1 MTSMHPDAP
10 PTFTDYLRMLRRWRR
25 TGAAIVGAVLL
36 ATLIFTL
43 TADKEYVASASLLP
57 EAAGADAGGLSAM
70 LMSKFGI
77 FPGLNEG
84 PATPG
89 DIALSILGSKTV
101 AGAVVDSVHLVEAW
115 EVGEST
121 PERAREVAIDMLHK
135 RLRITQDE
143 HTMIKLR
150 VSDESPERAAAIA
163 NAFLNELDRANQ
175 MFSTGSAARTRRF
188 VEQRLDETRGE
199 LSAAQDSLQAFQRKH
214 GALAVDEQTK
224 TTVAV
229 IAKLQGESEALKAKR
244 DAMRFS
250 MSDRSSEM
258 RSLDAQIAALEG
270 RVQSLVAPGL
280 QGAGGTGVLLKLQD
294 VPGLAAEYA
303 QLLLAVETQA
313 AVFGMLAQQVEQ
325 AKIEETRN
333 TPTVRILD
341 RAATPLYRSRPRN
354 KLNMVVGLVLG
365 CALALVAILALDRMA
380 PQEGAEG
387 DRWRALLR
395 RSPLSSAG

>member
-1 MTSMHPDAP
+1 
-10 PTFTDYLRMLRRWRR
+10 ML
-25 TGAAIVGAVLL
+25 I

-77 FPGLNEG
+77 FPGLNAG

-89 DIALSILGSKTV
+89 DIALSILGSKAV

-115 EVGEST
+115 EVGEAT
-121 PERAREVAIDMLHK
+121 PERAREVAIDMLQK

-150 VSDESPERAAAIA
+150 VSDKIPELAAAIA
-163 NAFLNELDRANQ
+163 NAYLDELDRANQ

-188 VEQRLDETRGE
+188 VEQRLEETRSE
-199 LSAAQDSLQAFQRKH
+199 LGAAQDSLQGFQRKH

-258 RSLDAQIAALEG
+258 RSLDAEIAALDT
-270 RVQSLVAPGL
+270 RVRSLVAPGL

-294 VPGLAAEYA
+294 VPALAAEYA

-313 AVFGMLAQQVEQ
+313 AVFGMLAQQLEQ
-325 AKIEETRN
+325 SKIEETRN

-341 RAATPLYRSRPRN
+341 RASTPLYRSRPRN
-354 KLNMVVGLVLG
+354 KLNMMVGFVLG
-365 CALALVAILALDRMA
+365 CALAIVAILALDRMA
-380 PQEGAEG
+380 PPEGSEG

-395 RSPLSSAG
+395 RSPLSSAV